1 VTGMRGRL
9 IVFEGPEGA
18 GKTTQLRRLEEWLA
32 ARGATCVAVREP
44 GGTALGDAIRALV
57 LDSGPDVGARAEA
70 LLFMASRAQVMDEV
84 IEPALTRNAT
94 VLMDRFFL
102 STYAYQIAGRGLSEA
117 LVRSANELATGG
129 HVPDLTLVLTASA
142 VQRRARRVQRGATD
156 RIELAGADFHARVE
170 DAFALALRPEW
181 QVEHP
186 ECGRI
191 VALPGDGTEAAV
203 FDRVLIALN
212 AHWPDLFPIPLAVS
226 Q

>member
-1 VTGMRGRL
+1 MAMRGRL

-32 ARGATCVAVREP
+32 GRGATCVTVREP
-44 GGTALGDAIRALV
+44 GGTALGEMVRALL

-84 IEPALTRNAT
+84 IEPALTVNAT

-129 HVPDLTLVLTASA
+129 HVPDLTLLLTASA
-142 VQRRARRVQRGATD
+142 ETRRVRREQRGAAD

-170 DAFALALRPEW
+170 HAFALALTPEW
-181 QVEHP
+181 QTEHP

-191 VALPGDGTEAAV
+191 IGIPADDSEAVV
-203 FDRVLIALN
+203 FDRVLAVLN
-212 AHWPDLFPIPLAVS
+212 ADWPELFPIPLAVS

>member
-1 VTGMRGRL
+1 MRGRL

>member
-1 VTGMRGRL
+1 MRGRL

-44 GGTALGDAIRALV
+44 GGTALGDAIRTLV
-57 LDSGPDVGARAEA
+57 LDSGTDVGARAEA

>member
-1 VTGMRGRL
+1 MRGRL

-129 HVPDLTLVLTASA
+129 HVPDLMLVLTASA

>member
-1 VTGMRGRL
+1 MRGRL

-44 GGTALGDAIRALV
+44 GGTALGDAIRTLV